1 MITAMSP
8 EPSDEVVQR
17 LYESLD
23 EEMLLGA
30 TEVLLE
36 EGEFR
41 WSRSWDLPKCP
52 AVVFCSKR
60 KTKRIC
66 VHETPLQYVR

>member
-1 MITAMSP
+1 MITAMAP
-8 EPSDEVVQR
+8 EPSDEVVQQ

-36 EGEFR
+36 EGAFFGGR
-41 WSRSWDLPKCP
+41 VHGTFPSVPPLYFAQNSIRSGS
-52 AVVFCSKR
+52 V
-60 KTKRIC
+60 
-66 VHETPLQYVR
+66 